1 MQSRTQRDK
10 ISRLPTIQGTLPEE
24 SRMTYVVADPCLSTI
39 DRACVEVCPVACFYE
54 GGDQLIIHPAECV
67 DCDACRPACPVA
79 AIFPEAEVPEK
90 WRHFTAKNADFIKKT
105 PNLVRAKTKA
115 EVEEAHLDT
124 FAVCREAVAGAAA
137 AAAAPAPTPSGVVA
151 AVEAKPEPVAAA
163 PAPAAPKAAVETKP
177 AVAPPAKKPE
187 PAKPAGPT
195 ELNPALYR
203 RGLDL
208 IREVVALQE
217 VGRLTP
223 EKIQAAEQMAKELRA
238 ELAKGMGKENY
249 ILADL
254 EKKSITFRQGEELA
268 RALLRA
274 IEGTEF
280 ERAFQT
286 GRRKLMEYV
295 GGLAVLGVI
304 TAFIGWMTARIV
316 LAKPLSLG
324 LTLTPEVLVAAI
336 LDPEALPLF
345 AAFSTLGGILSLF
358 CLGAAITAW
367 RAAMSLVNVWRA
379 REQKRLGVRFAEV
392 EG

>member
-1 MQSRTQRDK
+1 
-10 ISRLPTIQGTLPEE
+10 
-24 SRMTYVVADPCLSTI
+24 MTYVVADPCLSTI

-79 AIFPEAEVPEK
+79 AIFPEAEVPEQ
-90 WRHFTAKNADFIKKT
+90 WRHFTAKNADFIQKT
-105 PNLVRAKTKA
+105 PNLVRAKTKT
-115 EVEEAHLDT
+115 EVEEAHQDT

-137 AAAAPAPTPSGVVA
+137 PAAAAPAATIA

-163 PAPAAPKAAVETKP
+163 PAAAAPKPAVEAKP
-177 AVAPPAKKPE
+177 AAAPVAKKPE

-208 IREVVALQE
+208 LHEVVALQE

-223 EKIQAAEQMAKELRA
+223 EKVQTAEQMAKELRA
-238 ELAKGMGKENY
+238 EFTKAMGKENFA
-249 ILADL
+249 LVDL
-254 EKKSITFRQGEELA
+254 EKKSITFRQGEELT

-286 GRRKLMEYV
+286 GRRKLGEYA
-295 GGLAVLGVI
+295 GGLAILGVI
-304 TAFIGWMTARIV
+304 TAFIGWMTGRIV

-324 LTLTPEVLVAAI
+324 LPLSPEVLLTAI
-336 LDPEALPLF
+336 LDPEVLPLF
-345 AAFSTLGGILSLF
+345 AAFSALGGILSLF
-358 CLGAAITAW
+358 CLGAVIMVWRTA
-367 RAAMSLVNVWRA
+367 MNLVNVWRA

>member
-1 MQSRTQRDK
+1 
-10 ISRLPTIQGTLPEE
+10 
-24 SRMTYVVADPCLSTI
+24 MTYVVADPCLSTI

-79 AIFPEAEVPEK
+79 AIFPEAEVPEQ

-105 PNLVRAKTKA
+105 PNLVRAKTKT
-115 EVEEAHLDT
+115 EVEEAHQDT
-124 FAVCREAVAGAAA
+124 FAVCREAVA
-137 AAAAPAPTPSGVVA
+137 AAAAPAAAAPAATMA

-163 PAPAAPKAAVETKP
+163 PAAA
-177 AVAPPAKKPE
+177 AKKPE

-208 IREVVALQE
+208 MREAVALQE

-223 EKIQAAEQMAKELRA
+223 EKVQAGEQMAKELRA
-238 ELAKGMGKENY
+238 ELTKAMGKENFV
-249 ILADL
+249 LADL

-286 GRRKLMEYV
+286 GRRKLVEV
-295 GGLAVLGVI
+295 AGGLAILGVI

-316 LAKPLSLG
+316 LATPLSLG
-324 LTLTPEVLVAAI
+324 LTLSPEVLLTAI
-336 LDPEALPLF
+336 LDAEVLPLF
-345 AAFSTLGGILSLF
+345 AAFSALGGILSLF
-358 CLGAAITAW
+358 CLGAVIMVW
-367 RAAMSLVNVWRA
+367 RAAMNLVNVWRA
-379 REQKRLGVRFAEV
+379 REQKRLGMRFTEV

>member
-1 MQSRTQRDK
+1 MA
-10 ISRLPTIQGTLPEE
+10 
-24 SRMTYVVADPCLSTI
+24 YVVADPCLSTI

-79 AIFPEAEVPEK
+79 AIFPEAEVPQQ
-90 WRHFTAKNADFIKKT
+90 WRHFIAKNADFIKKT
-105 PNLVRAKTKA
+105 PNLVRAKTKT
-115 EVEEAHLDT
+115 EVEEAHQDT
-124 FAVCREAVAGAAA
+124 FAVCREAVA
-137 AAAAPAPTPSGVVA
+137 AAAAPPKPAPPPAVA

-163 PAPAAPKAAVETKP
+163 PAVAPKPPVEAKPAAAP
-177 AVAPPAKKPE
+177 AAKKPE
-187 PAKPAGPT
+187 AAKPAGPT

-208 IREVVALQE
+208 MREVVALQE

-223 EKIQAAEQMAKELRA
+223 EKVQAVEQMAKELRA
-238 ELAKGMGKENY
+238 ELTKAMGKENFV
-249 ILADL
+249 LADL

-280 ERAFQT
+280 EREFQA
-286 GRRKLMEYV
+286 GRRKLGEV
-295 GGLAVLGVI
+295 GAGLVILGVI
-304 TAFIGWMTARIV
+304 TAFIGWMTARLV

-324 LTLTPEVLVAAI
+324 LPLSPEALLTAI
-336 LDPEALPLF
+336 LDPEVLPLF
-345 AAFSTLGGILSLF
+345 AAFSALGGILSLF
-358 CLGAAITAW
+358 CLGAAIMVW
-367 RAAMSLVNVWRA
+367 RAAMNLINVWRS
-379 REQKRLGVRFAEV
+379 REQKRLGMRFAES

>member
-1 MQSRTQRDK
+1 
-10 ISRLPTIQGTLPEE
+10 
-24 SRMTYVVADPCLSTI
+24 MTYVVADPCLSTI

-67 DCDACRPACPVA
+67 DCDACRPVCPVS
-79 AIFPEAEVPEK
+79 AIFAEADVPEQ

-105 PNLVRAKTKA
+105 PNLVRAKTKT
-115 EVEEAHLDT
+115 EVEEAHQDT

-137 AAAAPAPTPSGVVA
+137 PPKVAEAPTAAPAAAVA
-151 AVEAKPEPVAAA
+151 AVEAKPEPSAAA
-163 PAPAAPKAAVETKP
+163 PAAAAPKPAVEAKP
-177 AVAPPAKKPE
+177 AAAPAAKKPE

-208 IREVVALQE
+208 MREVVALQA

-223 EKIQAAEQMAKELRA
+223 EKVQAAEQMAKELRA
-238 ELAKGMGKENY
+238 ELTKAMGKENFV
-249 ILADL
+249 LADL

-286 GRRKLMEYV
+286 GRRKLGEYA
-295 GGLAVLGVI
+295 GGLAILGVI

-324 LTLTPEVLVAAI
+324 LTLSPEVLLTAI
-336 LDPEALPLF
+336 LDSEVLPLF
-345 AAFSTLGGILSLF
+345 AAFSALGGILSLF
-358 CLGAAITAW
+358 CLGAVIMLW
-367 RAAMSLVNVWRA
+367 RAAMNLVNVWRA
-379 REQKRLGVRFAEV
+379 REQKRLGTRFAEV

>member
-1 MQSRTQRDK
+1 MA
-10 ISRLPTIQGTLPEE
+10 
-24 SRMTYVVADPCLSTI
+24 YVVADPCLSTI
-39 DRACVEVCPVACFYE
+39 DRACVEVCPVQCFYE

-79 AIFPEAEVPEK
+79 AIFPEAEVPEQ

-105 PNLVRAKTKA
+105 PNLVRAKTKT

-124 FAVCREAVAGAAA
+124 FAVCREAVAA
-137 AAAAPAPTPSGVVA
+137 AAAAPAAPKGAVEAPVPSR
-151 AVEAKPEPVAAA
+151 VEAKPAA
-163 PAPAAPKAAVETKP
+163 
-177 AVAPPAKKPE
+177 APPAKKPE
-187 PAKPAGPT
+187 PPAPSKAEAAKPAGPT

-208 IREVVALQE
+208 MREVVALQE

-223 EKIQAAEQMAKELRA
+223 EKVQAAEQMAKELRT
-238 ELAKGMGKENY
+238 ELAKGMGKESY
-249 ILADL
+249 VLADL

-280 ERAFQT
+280 ERAFQA
-286 GRRKLMEYV
+286 GRRKLMEYA
-295 GGLAVLGVI
+295 GGLAVLGII

-316 LAKPLSLG
+316 LAKPLALG
-324 LTLTPEVLVAAI
+324 LGLTPEVLASAI
-336 LDPEALPLF
+336 LDPEVLPLF
-345 AAFSTLGGILSLF
+345 AAFSALGGILGLF
-358 CLGAAITAW
+358 CLGAVIMVW
-367 RAAMSLVNVWRA
+367 RAAMHLVNVWRA
-379 REQKRLGVRFAEV
+379 REQRRLGMRFAEA

>member
-1 MQSRTQRDK
+1 
-10 ISRLPTIQGTLPEE
+10 
-24 SRMTYVVADPCLSTI
+24 MTYVVADPCLSTI

-67 DCDACRPACPVA
+67 DCDACRPACPVS
-79 AIFPEAEVPEK
+79 AIFAEADVPEQ

-105 PNLVRAKTKA
+105 PNLVRAKTKT

-137 AAAAPAPTPSGVVA
+137 PAAAAPAATMA

-163 PAPAAPKAAVETKP
+163 PTAAAPA
-177 AVAPPAKKPE
+177 AKKPE

-195 ELNPALYR
+195 ELTPALYR

-208 IREVVALQE
+208 MREAVALQE

-223 EKIQAAEQMAKELRA
+223 EKVQAGEQMAKELRA
-238 ELAKGMGKENY
+238 ELTKAMGKENFV
-249 ILADL
+249 LADL

-286 GRRKLMEYV
+286 GRRKLVEYA
-295 GGLAVLGVI
+295 GGLAILGVI

-316 LAKPLSLG
+316 LARPLSLG
-324 LTLTPEVLVAAI
+324 LTLSPEVLLTAI
-336 LDPEALPLF
+336 LDPEVLPLF
-345 AAFSTLGGILSLF
+345 AAFSALGGILSLF
-358 CLGAAITAW
+358 CLGAVIMVW
-367 RAAMSLVNVWRA
+367 RAAMNLVNVWRA
-379 REQKRLGVRFAEV
+379 REQKRLGMRFTEV

>member
-1 MQSRTQRDK
+1 MQSPTQRDR
-10 ISRLPTIQGTLPEE
+10 ISRFPTIQGIPPED

-79 AIFPEAEVPEK
+79 AIFPEAEVPEQ

-105 PNLVRAKTKA
+105 SNLVRAKTKA
-115 EVEEAHLDT
+115 EVEEAHQDT
-124 FAVCREAVAGAAA
+124 FAVCREALAAPI
-137 AAAAPAPTPSGVVA
+137 AAPAAAVA

-163 PAPAAPKAAVETKP
+163 PAPVAAAPA
-177 AVAPPAKKPE
+177 AKKPE

-208 IREVVALQE
+208 MCEVVALQE
-217 VGRLTP
+217 MGRLTP
-223 EKIQAAEQMAKELRA
+223 EKVQAAEQMVKELRA
-238 ELAKGMGKENY
+238 ELAKAMGKENY
-249 ILADL
+249 ALADL

-280 ERAFQT
+280 ERAFQA
-286 GRRKLMEYV
+286 GRRKLTEYV

-316 LAKPLSLG
+316 LAKPFSLG
-324 LTLTPEVLVAAI
+324 LTITPEVLVAAI

-345 AAFSTLGGILSLF
+345 AAFSALGGILSLF
-358 CLGAAITAW
+358 CLGAAIIAW
-367 RAAMSLVNVWRA
+367 RAAMNLVNVRRA
-379 REQKRLGVRFAEV
+379 REQKRLGVRFAEA

>member
-1 MQSRTQRDK
+1 MA
-10 ISRLPTIQGTLPEE
+10 
-24 SRMTYVVADPCLSTI
+24 YVVAEPCLSTI

-79 AIFPEAEVPEK
+79 AIFPEAEVPEQ
-90 WRHFTAKNADFIKKT
+90 WRHFIAKNADFIKKT

-124 FAVCREAVAGAAA
+124 FTVCREAVATA
-137 AAAAPAPTPSGVVA
+137 
-151 AVEAKPEPVAAA
+151 AAA
-163 PAPAAPKAAVETKP
+163 PAPAAPKAAVETPVPSKVEAKP
-177 AVAPPAKKPE
+177 AAAPPAKKPE
-187 PAKPAGPT
+187 PPVPSKVEAAKPAGPT
-195 ELNPALYR
+195 QLNPALYR

-208 IREVVALQE
+208 MREVVALQE
-217 VGRLTP
+217 EGRLP
-223 EKIQAAEQMAKELRA
+223 PVKVRAAEQMAKELRA

-249 ILADL
+249 VLADL

-280 ERAFQT
+280 DRAFQI
-286 GRRKLMEYV
+286 GRRKLTEYV
-295 GGLAVLGVI
+295 GGLVVLGVI

-324 LTLTPEVLVAAI
+324 LPITPEVLVAAI

-345 AAFSTLGGILSLF
+345 AAFSALGGILSLF
-358 CLGAAITAW
+358 CLGAAIMAW
-367 RAAMSLVNVWRA
+367 RAGMSLMDVWRA
-379 REQKRLGVRFAEV
+379 REQKRLGVRFAEM

>member
-1 MQSRTQRDK
+1 
-10 ISRLPTIQGTLPEE
+10 
-24 SRMTYVVADPCLSTI
+24 MTYVVADPCLSTI

-79 AIFPEAEVPEK
+79 AIFPEAEVPEQ

-105 PNLVRAKTKA
+105 PNLVRAKTKS

-124 FAVCREAVAGAAA
+124 FAVCREAVAA
-137 AAAAPAPTPSGVVA
+137 AAAAPAPAVA
-151 AVEAKPEPVAAA
+151 PVEAKPEPVAAA
-163 PAPAAPKAAVETKP
+163 PAAAAPKPAVEAKP
-177 AVAPPAKKPE
+177 AAAPPAKKPE
-187 PAKPAGPT
+187 PVKPAGPT

-203 RGLDL
+203 RGLEL
-208 IREVVALQE
+208 LREVVALQE

-223 EKIQAAEQMAKELRA
+223 EKVQAAEQMAKELRA
-238 ELAKGMGKENY
+238 ELAQGMGKENY
-249 ILADL
+249 VLADL

-280 ERAFQT
+280 ERAFRT

-295 GGLAVLGVI
+295 GGLAVLGAI

-324 LTLTPEVLVAAI
+324 LPITPEVLVAAI

-358 CLGAAITAW
+358 CLGAAVMAW
-367 RAAMSLVNVWRA
+367 RAAMHLVDVWRA

>member
-1 MQSRTQRDK
+1 
-10 ISRLPTIQGTLPEE
+10 
-24 SRMTYVVADPCLSTI
+24 MTYVVADPCLSTI

-137 AAAAPAPTPSGVVA
+137 VPAAPAATPSGVVA

-163 PAPAAPKAAVETKP
+163 PTPAEAKTAVETPVPSKVEAKP
-177 AVAPPAKKPE
+177 AAAPPAKKPE

-208 IREVVALQE
+208 LREVVPLLE

-223 EKIQAAEQMAKELRA
+223 EKVQAAEQMAKELRA
-238 ELAKGMGKENY
+238 ELAKGMGKENHV
-249 ILADL
+249 LADL

-280 ERAFQT
+280 EGAFQT
-286 GRRKLMEYV
+286 GRRKLTEYI
-295 GGLAVLGVI
+295 GGLAVLGAI
-304 TAFIGWMTARIV
+304 TALIGWMTARIV

-324 LTLTPEVLVAAI
+324 LTITPEVLVAAI

-345 AAFSTLGGILSLF
+345 AAFSALGGILSLF
-358 CLGAAITAW
+358 CLGAAIMVW
-367 RAAMSLVNVWRA
+367 RAAVNLVNVWRA
-379 REQKRLGVRFAEV
+379 REQKRLGIRFAEA

>member
-1 MQSRTQRDK
+1 
-10 ISRLPTIQGTLPEE
+10 
-24 SRMTYVVADPCLSTI
+24 MTYVVADPCLSTI

-79 AIFPEAEVPEK
+79 AIFPEAEVPEQ
-90 WRHFTAKNADFIKKT
+90 WRHFTAKNADYIKKT
-105 PNLVRAKTKA
+105 PNLVRAKTKT
-115 EVEEAHLDT
+115 EVEEAHQDT

-137 AAAAPAPTPSGVVA
+137 PPAAAPAAAMA
-151 AVEAKPEPVAAA
+151 AVEAKPESVAAA
-163 PAPAAPKAAVETKP
+163 PAAAAPKPAVEAMP
-177 AVAPPAKKPE
+177 AAAPAAKKPE

-208 IREVVALQE
+208 MREAVVLQE

-223 EKIQAAEQMAKELRA
+223 EKVQTAEQMAKELRA
-238 ELAKGMGKENY
+238 ELTKAMGKENFV
-249 ILADL
+249 LADL

-286 GRRKLMEYV
+286 GRRKLGEYA
-295 GGLAVLGVI
+295 GGLAILGVI
-304 TAFIGWMTARIV
+304 TAFIGWMTGRIV

-324 LTLTPEVLVAAI
+324 LPLSPEVLLTAI
-336 LDPEALPLF
+336 LDPEVLPLF
-345 AAFSTLGGILSLF
+345 AAFSALGGILSLF
-358 CLGAAITAW
+358 CLGAVIMIW
-367 RAAMSLVNVWRA
+367 RAAMNLVNVWRA
-379 REQKRLGVRFAEV
+379 REQKRLGTRFAEV

>member
-1 MQSRTQRDK
+1 
-10 ISRLPTIQGTLPEE
+10 
-24 SRMTYVVADPCLSTI
+24 MTYVVADPCLSTI

-79 AIFPEAEVPEK
+79 AIFPEAEVPEQ

-124 FAVCREAVAGAAA
+124 FAVCREAVAS
-137 AAAAPAPTPSGVVA
+137 AAAAPAAPAPAVA

-177 AVAPPAKKPE
+177 AAAPPAKKPE

-208 IREVVALQE
+208 MCEVVALQE
-217 VGRLTP
+217 MGRLTP
-223 EKIQAAEQMAKELRA
+223 EKVQTAEQMVKELRA
-238 ELAKGMGKENY
+238 ELAKAMGKENY
-249 ILADL
+249 ALADL
-254 EKKSITFRQGEELA
+254 EKKSIMFRQGEELA

-280 ERAFQT
+280 ERVFQA
-286 GRRKLMEYV
+286 GRRKLTEYV

-316 LAKPLSLG
+316 LAKPFSLG
-324 LTLTPEVLVAAI
+324 LTITPEVLVAAI

-345 AAFSTLGGILSLF
+345 AAFSALGGILSLF
-358 CLGAAITAW
+358 CLGAAIMAW
-367 RAAMSLVNVWRA
+367 RAAMNLVSVRRA
-379 REQKRLGVRFAEV
+379 REQKRLGVRFAEA

>member
-1 MQSRTQRDK
+1 
-10 ISRLPTIQGTLPEE
+10 
-24 SRMTYVVADPCLSTI
+24 MTYVVADPCLSTI

-79 AIFPEAEVPEK
+79 AIFPEAEVPEQ

-105 PNLVRAKTKA
+105 PNLVRAKTKS

-124 FAVCREAVAGAAA
+124 FAVCREAVAS
-137 AAAAPAPTPSGVVA
+137 AAAAPRAAEAPAAAPTAPTPAVA
-151 AVEAKPEPVAAA
+151 AVESKPEPLAAVAAPAPPKPAVEAKPAAA
-163 PAPAAPKAAVETKP
+163 
-177 AVAPPAKKPE
+177 PAKKPE

-208 IREVVALQE
+208 MCEVVALHE

-223 EKIQAAEQMAKELRA
+223 EKVQAVEQMAKELRA
-238 ELAKGMGKENY
+238 ELAKAMGKENY
-249 ILADL
+249 VLADL

-280 ERAFQT
+280 ERALQA
-286 GRRKLMEYV
+286 GRRKLTEYAS
-295 GGLAVLGVI
+295 GLAVLGVI
-304 TAFIGWMTARIV
+304 TGFIGWMTARIV

-324 LTLTPEVLVAAI
+324 LTLTPDVLVLAI
-336 LDPEALPLF
+336 LDPEVLPLF
-345 AAFSTLGGILSLF
+345 AAFSALGGILSLF
-358 CLGAAITAW
+358 CLGAAIIVW
-367 RAAMSLVNVWRA
+367 REAMNLMNVWRA
-379 REQKRLGVRFAEV
+379 REQKRLGIRFVEAE
-392 EG
+392 G